1 MKDTRPPINAEWL
14 ARMRATKPDLL
25 RELFAMYLAD
35 EPKRLAA
42 LCDAVAK
49 GDLELMRYQ
58 AHSLKGAAA
67 TMGMERLCDAC
78 RELEDAARIGFGEA
92 LSQSCANVEREA
104 EAVFAVMREDSEQS

>member
-1 MKDTRPPINAEWL
+1 MEDTRPPINADWL
-14 ARMRATKPDLL
+14 ERMRATKPDLL

-49 GDLELMRYQ
+49 GDLELVRYH

-67 TMGMERLCDAC
+67 TMGLERLCDAC
-78 RELEDAARIGFGEA
+78 RELEDAARIGIGES
-92 LSQSCANVEREA
+92 LSQSCAHVEREA
-104 EAVFAVMREDSEQS
+104 EAVFNVMREDAERS